1 MKYLVATS
9 VVLLI
14 IVVPFGSWYYLQR
27 GLDYRRD
34 LIEQLK
40 PKGVIED
47 IQLQKQLKGNTT
59 LWYNAARF
67 PEYNKQVVQIYEQ
80 YKDASTF
87 QLLIHGETQSELLD
101 LSNVASSVLSH
112 VDSESWASVPFV
124 IMDTSYQIRNVYNKS
139 DQTIQDVVAHLAAVL
154 PRPKDKD
161 IKMKNG
167 SDIDAK
173 PKFMQR
179 K

>member
-1 MKYLVATS
+1 MKYLIATA

-14 IVVPFGSWYYLQR
+14 VVVPLGSWYYLQR

-34 LIEQLK
+34 LMLQLK
-40 PKGVIED
+40 PKGVVD
-47 IQLQKQLKGNTT
+47 DVQSQQQLKGSTT
-59 LWYNAARF
+59 LWYNATAF
-67 PEYNKQVVQIYEQ
+67 PEYNNQVVQIYQQ

-87 QLLIHGETQSELLD
+87 QLLIQGDVQEELKGFQ
-101 LSNVASSVLSH
+101 NV
-112 VDSESWASVPFV
+112 VDSRLSPDTKHDWSSIPFA
-124 IMDTSYQIRNVYNKS
+124 IMDTSYQIRNVYSKS
-139 DQTIQDVVAHLAAVL
+139 DHIIQDVVSHLAVVL

-161 IKMKNG
+161 IKMKDG

-179 K
+179 